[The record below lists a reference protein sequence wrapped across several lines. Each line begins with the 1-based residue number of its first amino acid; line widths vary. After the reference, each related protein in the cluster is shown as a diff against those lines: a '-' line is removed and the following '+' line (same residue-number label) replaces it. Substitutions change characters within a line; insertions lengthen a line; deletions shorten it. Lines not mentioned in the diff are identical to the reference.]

1 MGPVGTFL
9 NTFLL
14 IFISELADKS
24 RLVGLLL
31 TGALKRPWP
40 VFAGMTLAYALID
53 GIAVAVG
60 AALPGRLDRAW
71 LQMAAGLAFVA
82 MGAASALIGR
92 EAEQRAAA
100 GLSSA
105 SRWGPFALSLAA
117 TTAAELGDRT
127 QVASALLAA
136 ETARP
141 WSVFLGLM
149 AALTLLNAFTV
160 SLGQALLSRINL
172 NLMRKVSAAL
182 FILAGAAMLLRAGR

>member
-1 MGPVGTFL
+1 MGLMGTFL

-14 IFISELADKS
+14 IFVSELADKS
-24 RLVGLLL
+24 RFVGLLL
-31 TGALKRPWP
+31 TGTFKRPWA

-60 AALPGRLDRAW
+60 AALPGRLERTW
-71 LQMAAGLAFVA
+71 LQTAAGLAFIA
-82 MGAASALIGR
+82 LGAASALMGQ
-92 EAEQRAAA
+92 EAEERAAA

-117 TTAAELGDRT
+117 TAAAELGDRT

-149 AALTLLNAFTV
+149 AALTLLNALTV
-160 SLGQALLSRINL
+160 SLGRSLLARINL
-172 NLMRKVSAAL
+172 NLMRKASAAL
-182 FILAGAAMLLRAGR
+182 FILAGAAMLLRAGG